1 MRSLA
6 SSDSGRRA
14 LMTMTRRFQRVSF
27 PAFIALSGLCGV
39 VILAALGLFVARA
52 QWQQSLER
60 AEAEAR
66 STAFFLSRH
75 AEQIFTVADL
85 ALDRAILLVG
95 DADWDELGRSRD
107 TFEKLSAIRREISYL
122 DDLWLNDS
130 SGALRLTSFAFP
142 TPVSNVADRGA
153 FRAQVEADAGLYV
166 DKPITGRVTN
176 KRTFLVSRRISDD
189 SGGFRGLAS
198 ATVALDYFDDF
209 WKELT
214 LAPSMRITLFRAADM
229 EVLTSWPDSVTA
241 LPNAETFARA
251 IAAEPVEGPATFV
264 GTQDERVGV
273 YRRIG
278 SYPIYVRVTQAHG
291 AIARD
296 FVRRMTPL
304 ALAAAVA
311 LLALGGLIGLS
322 WRMALSEERV
332 RLALNEEVRR
342 RTADLF
348 EETQTLD
355 TLNRT
360 GMRLAAELRLDAIVQ
375 HVVDSATV
383 LANARYGAF
392 FYLQTTP
399 DGERLRLNV
408 LSGGSADEFAHL
420 GDPRATALF
429 APTFEGRTAVRSA
442 DVTQD
447 PRYGGKLA
455 GDPDGGGMPPGH
467 PKVRSYLAVPVVSH
481 SGTDHGAILLGH
493 PEADRFGERHETLVR
508 GLAAQAA
515 VAMDNAHLFEA
526 RAAAEARQ
534 RVLIDEL
541 NHRVKNMLATV
552 KAVLR
557 LSARSATDV
566 DAFTATFTERLS
578 SLAATHTILTDGMR
592 QTAALHQLLEAEL
605 APYAGDD
612 ATRVVLAGPE
622 VELLSRIAVPLGM
635 AFHELATNAAKH
647 GALSVPSG
655 RLDVSWRLKD
665 GETLILHWLERG
677 GPPTEPPTRQGFGSQ
692 LLQRVLVM
700 QLGARCDFD
709 YAAQGLRVEIELSLP
724 KADPARAVEAR
735 TGTQS

>member
-1 MRSLA
+1 
-6 SSDSGRRA
+6 
-14 LMTMTRRFQRVSF
+14 MTRRFRDISF
-27 PAFIALSGLCGV
+27 PAYIALSGLCGI

-75 AEQIFTVADL
+75 AEQIFTIADL
-85 ALDRAILLVG
+85 AVERAILVVG
-95 DADWDELGRSRD
+95 DEDWDDIGRSRTAFD
-107 TFEKLSAIRREISYL
+107 KLGAIRNEISYL
-122 DDLWLNDS
+122 DDLWLNDAT
-130 SGALRLTSFAFP
+130 GALRLTSFAFP
-142 TPVSNVADRGA
+142 TPESNVADRGA
-153 FRAQVEADAGLYV
+153 FRAQVDADAGLYI

-176 KRTFLVSRRISDD
+176 KRTFLVSRRISDEA
-189 SGGFRGLAS
+189 GAFRGVAS

-209 WKELT
+209 WKQLT
-214 LAPSMRITLFRAADM
+214 LAPSMRITLFRASDM
-229 EVLTSWPDSVTA
+229 EVLTSWPDLVTA
-241 LPNAETFARA
+241 LPDAETFGRA
-251 IAAEPVEGPATFV
+251 IAEQPVEGSVSLV
-264 GTQDERVGV
+264 GAQDDRVGV
-273 YRRIG
+273 YRQVG

-291 AIARD
+291 EVARG
-296 FVRRMTPL
+296 FARRMTPL

-322 WRMALSEERV
+322 WRMALSEDRV
-332 RLALNEEVRR
+332 RRALNEEVRR
-342 RTADLF
+342 RTADLL

-360 GMRLAAELRLDAIVQ
+360 GMQLAAELQLDAIVQ
-375 HVVDSATV
+375 HVVDSATA

-392 FYLQTTP
+392 FYLQTTAA
-399 DGERLRLNV
+399 GERLRLNV

-429 APTFEGRTAVRSA
+429 APTFEGRTVVRSG

-455 GDPDGGGMPPGH
+455 GHADGGGMPPGH
-467 PKVRSYLAVPVVSH
+467 PKVRSYLAVPVVSR

-493 PEADRFGERHETLVR
+493 PEPDRFGERHETLVR

-526 RAAAEARQ
+526 RAAAEASQ

-566 DAFTATFTERLS
+566 DAFTNTFTERLS

-592 QTAALHQLLEAEL
+592 QTAALRQLLEAEL
-605 APYAGDD
+605 APYAGED
-612 ATRVVLAGPE
+612 AARISLTGPE
-622 VELLSRIAVPLGM
+622 VELSSRIAVPLGM
-635 AFHELATNAAKH
+635 AFHELTTNAAKH
-647 GALSVPSG
+647 GALSAPTG
-655 RLDVSWRLKD
+655 RLDVTWRLDD
-665 GETLILHWLERG
+665 GETLSLHWSERG
-677 GPPTEPPTRQGFGSQ
+677 GPPTSPPTRQGFGSQ

-709 YAAQGLRVEIELSLP
+709 YGAQGLRAEIELSLP
-724 KADPARAVEAR
+724 KADPIGAAGQETVAA
-735 TGTQS
+735 